1 MWRRIRVWLNPAMG
15 DAYAKGWEQGR
26 KDAIADIKVA
36 IIRARPTISV
46 TMEREYMQVE
56 DVLDL
61 VDRARDP
68 NFHPERNLS

>member
-1 MWRRIRVWLNPAMG
+1 MWQRIRVWLNPAMG

-26 KDAIADIKVA
+26 KDAIAENTGA
-36 IIRARPTISV
+36 ISRARRA
-46 TMEREYMQVE
+46 MGGRGGGEYMQVE

-68 NFHPERNLS
+68 NFHPERNLL